1 MKYVVKDGCIGCG
14 ACEAAC
20 PEIFFINDEGLAEA
34 RDIEVPA
41 DIAESAEE
49 AMDGCPVGVIEKTYC
64 RFAEYLGVDLYRS
77 GIAPGLVCTGGFHR
91 RFPVGFSQDRKSVV

>member
-14 ACEAAC
+14 ACEATC

-41 DIAESAEE
+41 DVAESAEE
-49 AMDGCPVGVIEKTYC
+49 AMDSCPVGVIEE
-64 RFAEYLGVDLYRS
+64 A
-77 GIAPGLVCTGGFHR
+77 
-91 RFPVGFSQDRKSVV
+91 

>member
-49 AMDGCPVGVIEKTYC
+49 AMDGCPVGVIEE
-64 RFAEYLGVDLYRS
+64 AESNVMM
-77 GIAPGLVCTGGFHR
+77 PG
-91 RFPVGFSQDRKSVV
+91 